1 MTRKY
6 WLDLFT
12 GTTWEEFL
20 EHGANISGFRASR
33 KRMAERITPGDYL
46 LCYLTGIS
54 RFVGILEVKSKC
66 YTDTTP
72 VWLDE
77 IFPIR
82 FDVELVEKLDAKT
95 AVPVL
100 SLKDELQLFKG
111 LKSRNAWTGFFR
123 GSPAEFC
130 ASDSKAIASA
140 IKNAAKNPVE
150 LEYDERKYRR
160 KTKTYD
166 SKIGIVTVPEDH
178 EEDPSK
184 APPGEGELRDQ
195 PANICQAQAASTE
208 DLQVHPLLGTVE
220 GDRADRKQDSLHE
233 ARVHLGDRRKLRAGL
248 LLRLAAAIPVPA
260 WLQPIWLCPTGH
272 MLYA

>member
-20 EHGANISGFRASR
+20 EHGAKISGFRASR
-33 KRMAERITPGDYL
+33 KRLAERITPGDYL

-130 ASDSKAIASA
+130 ASDGEAI
-140 IKNAAKNPVE
+140 
-150 LEYDERKYRR
+150 RR
-160 KTKTYD
+160 CHQQNY
-166 SKIGIVTVPEDH
+166 
-178 EEDPSK
+178 
-184 APPGEGELRDQ
+184 
-195 PANICQAQAASTE
+195 
-208 DLQVHPLLGTVE
+208 
-220 GDRADRKQDSLHE
+220 
-233 ARVHLGDRRKLRAGL
+233 
-248 LLRLAAAIPVPA
+248 
-260 WLQPIWLCPTGH
+260 
-272 MLYA
+272 